1 MFFTENCLRIEEFA
15 EKKKGKSM
23 SDKRTVSLVGA
34 GKLGSLIIERLLALG
49 AIVRVLARDPKKV
62 AARHHQNVEVVQF
75 DVVTATEEETTSALK
90 GSYSVISSL
99 QVENKHLCFL

>member
-62 AARHHQNVEVVQF
+62 AARHQNVELVQF

>member
-1 MFFTENCLRIEEFA
+1 
-15 EKKKGKSM
+15 M

-62 AARHHQNVEVVQF
+62 AARHQNVELVQF